1 MSLDLVET
9 SSFKE
14 MKRNDDNVDHDDHRH
29 DDHHHDHHHD
39 HHPVIKV

>member
-29 DDHHHDHHHD
+29 DDHHHDHQ